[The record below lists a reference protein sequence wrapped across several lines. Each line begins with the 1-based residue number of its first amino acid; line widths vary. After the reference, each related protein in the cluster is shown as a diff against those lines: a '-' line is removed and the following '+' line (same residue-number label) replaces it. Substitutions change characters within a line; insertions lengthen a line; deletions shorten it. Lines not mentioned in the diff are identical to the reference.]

1 MPPTAS
7 LQALAD
13 IKLTGEALK
22 KKLVEE
28 LDRCRRS
35 VAPAVLQTKLTRSS
49 SGRITREEAD
59 ALVRMASEQAAR
71 RAEQEF
77 IEQEMLKVVVKSLD
91 DGGSVKA
98 VELTAS
104 PIIGS
109 TELMKKQASHMQV
122 LPMLMS
128 IRLATSI
135 IFCGEK
141 AHALQATIREANR
154 LGESAEASA
163 SIDHTGSLFI
173 KCLDD
178 GQVRKVKDV
187 EKTIDVVGTPT
198 KGKGDVEESEGTF
211 SGVGLVLWQAP
222 NGIVFVH
229 RFVILMHC
237 CSA

>member
-1 MPPTAS
+1 MRPQSYFAW
-7 LQALAD
+7 Q
-13 IKLTGEALK
+13 
-22 KKLVEE
+22 
-28 LDRCRRS
+28 
-35 VAPAVLQTKLTRSS
+35 
-49 SGRITREEAD
+49 
-59 ALVRMASEQAAR
+59 
-71 RAEQEF
+71 
-77 IEQEMLKVVVKSLD
+77 
-91 DGGSVKA
+91 
-98 VELTAS
+98 
-104 PIIGS
+104 
-109 TELMKKQASHMQV
+109 
-122 LPMLMS
+122 
-128 IRLATSI
+128 
-135 IFCGEK
+135 

-222 NGIVFVH
+222 NGLVFVH